1 MASRPSF
8 ASSSL
13 YSLTFMMSLK
23 LLTPANRP
31 KILAAIRQTLMIVS
45 NTFFMSFLHSFKHF
59 SV

>member
-1 MASRPSF
+1 
-8 ASSSL
+8 
-13 YSLTFMMSLK
+13 MSLK
-23 LLTPANRP
+23 LLTQANRP

>member
-1 MASRPSF
+1 
-8 ASSSL
+8 
-13 YSLTFMMSLK
+13 MMSLM
-23 LLTPANRP
+23 LVTPANRP